1 MSGGYRLASGG
12 RIDRS
17 RPLHFRMDGVMHS
30 GFAGDTLAS
39 ALLANGVRV
48 VGRSFKLH
56 RPRGVMAAGVEET
69 NALVDVGKGANA
81 EANLKATEIEL
92 VDGLEARS
100 VNAWPRA
107 DRDALGVLGL
117 LKPFLPAGFYY
128 KTFIRPSWDTYEGM
142 IRRAAGLGHAPVGVD
157 PDTYEKQFA
166 HADVVVVGGGIAGL
180 VAAWSASAG
189 DAQVI
194 LIDDQPELGGTLLG
208 QPVPING
215 DAPDIWLSRVEAE
228 LRARPNVRLLTRT
241 TATGVY
247 DHHFVLACA
256 RRLGAGPRQRLWKIR
271 AKKVLLASGAFER
284 PLVFPDNDRP
294 GVMLAGAARTYVERY
309 GVAAGRSAIVV
320 TNNDSAY
327 HAAFSLR
334 AAGVKVSAIADL
346 RASPPRHAL
355 DAARHHDIEV
365 MPATAPAGVAG
376 RHGVKSI
383 KLASV
388 DGAGRLGAASQP
400 IDCDLVCMSGGWSPA
415 LHLYAQAGGAMHFDA
430 ERGAIVPD
438 AAFEPVVCVGAA
450 RGTFTLAASIA
461 EAYAAGAHAAHAT
474 GHPSNDGFITP
485 KVDEWPQVAAA
496 PIVEL
501 RSARSR
507 GAHSW
512 VDLQN
517 DVTAADVRL
526 AARENYRSVE
536 HLKRYTT
543 LGMAVDQGKTSN
555 VNAIAIMAAATERT
569 MDAVGT
575 TRFRP
580 PYTPTTLGA
589 FAGREVGQH
598 YRPLRRLP
606 AHEAH
611 AELGA
616 VIEDYGGWLR
626 PAFYPKADESEA
638 TAVTR
643 EVLAVRGGVGLF
655 DGSPLGKIEVCGP
668 DAAEFLNRIY
678 VNNMLTLGVGKA
690 RYGLMLDENGIV
702 KDDGVLSRISADK
715 FLVGTTSAGA
725 NSIGYWLE
733 EWLNCEWPHLNATI
747 APVTS
752 QWAVMTVTGPR
763 ARDLLRAFDTS
774 IDLSAGACPHMN
786 VREGTFAGVPA
797 RIHRVSFTGELSF
810 EVAVPAR
817 YGQAL
822 WREMLKRGQA
832 FGVTPYGIEALMVM
846 RVEKGYL
853 HIGADTDGTTMPQ
866 DVGFAEIMAKK
877 KADYAGKRS
886 TMLPV
891 GRDPRREFVGLEV
904 ADGEAPLPIGAHI
917 VDPSEAADT
926 RRTHGW
932 VTSTCFSPTLERPV
946 ALALVENGRA
956 RMGEIVTLTSTHGR
970 RSATVVGPCAYDP
983 NGERLNG

>member
-1 MSGGYRLASGG
+1 MSGGYRLAAGG

-17 RPLHFRMDGVMHS
+17 RPLHFRMDGTLYA
-30 GFAGDTLAS
+30 GFEGDTLAS
-39 ALLANGVRV
+39 ALIANGVRV

-69 NALVDVGKGANA
+69 NALVDIGAGAKA

-100 VNAWPRA
+100 VNAWPSA
-107 DRDALGVLGL
+107 GTDALSVLGL
-117 LKPFLPAGFYY
+117 LKPFLPSGFYY

-142 IRRAAGLGHAPVGVD
+142 IRRAAGLGYAPAGLD

-180 VAAWSASAG
+180 VAALSASAG

-194 LIDDQPELGGTLLG
+194 LIDDQRELGGMLLG

-215 DAPDIWLSRVEAE
+215 EAPSIWLSRVEAE
-228 LRARPNVRLLTRT
+228 LRARPNFRLMTRT

-247 DHHFVLACA
+247 DHHFVLACE
-256 RRLGAGPRQRLWKIR
+256 RLSGTRPRQRLWKIR
-271 AKKVLLASGAFER
+271 ARKVILASGAFER

-309 GVAAGRSAIVV
+309 GVAPGHAAVIV

-327 HAAFSLR
+327 HAAFSLK
-334 AAGVKVSAIADL
+334 AAGVKVSAIADV
-346 RASPPRHAL
+346 RTTPPRHAL
-355 DAARHHDIEV
+355 DAARLHDIEV
-365 MPATAPAGVAG
+365 MPATAPARVAG
-376 RHGVKSI
+376 RGGVTSVR
-383 KLASV
+383 LASV
-388 DGAGRLGAASQP
+388 DAKGNLGAASQP
-400 IDCDLVCMSGGWSPA
+400 VDCDLVCVSGGWSPA
-415 LHLYAQAGGAMHFDA
+415 LHLYAQAGGTMHFDA
-430 ERGAIVPD
+430 ERGAIVPN
-438 AAFEPVVCVGAA
+438 ATFEPVVCIGAA

-485 KVDEWPQVAAA
+485 KVDEWPNVAAA

-501 RSARSR
+501 RAARSR

-611 AELGA
+611 AEIGA

-626 PAFYPKADESEA
+626 PAFYPKPGESEA
-638 TAVTR
+638 DAIAR
-643 EVLAVRGGVGLF
+643 EVKAVRSGVGLF
-655 DGSPLGKIEVCGP
+655 DGSPLGKIEVSGP
-668 DAAEFLNRIY
+668 DAAEFVNRIY
-678 VNNMLTLGVGKA
+678 VNNMLTLGIGKA
-690 RYGLMLDENGIV
+690 RYGLMLDEHGIV
-702 KDDGVLSRISADK
+702 KDDGVLSRLANDK
-715 FLVGTTSAGA
+715 FLVGTTSSGA
-725 NSIGYWLE
+725 SSIGYWLE
-733 EWLNCEWPHLNATI
+733 EWHQCEWPNLNVRI
-747 APVTS
+747 APVTA

-763 ARDLLRAFDTS
+763 ARDLLSTFDTS
-774 IDLSAGACPHMN
+774 IDVSAAACPHMSA
-786 VREGTFAGVPA
+786 REGTFADLPA

-817 YGQAL
+817 YGQTL
-822 WREMLKRGQA
+822 WREMLKRGET
-832 FGVTPYGIEALMVM
+832 FGITPYGVEALMVM
-846 RVEKGYL
+846 RIEKGYL

-877 KADYAGKRS
+877 KTDFAGKRS

-904 ADGEAPLPIGAHI
+904 ENGEPLPIGAHI
-917 VDPSEAADT
+917 IDPTEPSDT
-926 RRTHGW
+926 RRSHGW
-932 VTSTCFSPTLERPV
+932 VTSTCLSPTLGRPL

-956 RMGEIVTLTSTHGR
+956 RMGETVTLTSTRGQR
-970 RSATVVGPCAYDP
+970 TAVIVAPCAFDP
-983 NGERLNG
+983 AGERLNG